1 MPVTASYHGQK
12 FFVRERAAGKMRLAA
27 TPLFVVL
34 VLVETTDLIFAV
46 DSIPAIF
53 AITQDTFIVYS
64 SNVFAIL
71 GLRALYFLLA
81 DVIQRFHYLKL
92 GLSAVLVFV
101 GVKMLAADI
110 YKVPVGLSLAVIVAL
125 LGLSILVS
133 WLRPLP
139 EGHDQHQSAADS
151 H

>member
-1 MPVTASYHGQK
+1 VG
-12 FFVRERAAGKMRLAA
+12 GRLRLVA

-53 AITQDTFIVYS
+53 AITQDPFIVYT

-81 DVIQRFHYLKL
+81 GVIHRFHYLKL

-101 GVKMLAADI
+101 GVKMLLAEA
-110 YKVPVGLSLAVIVAL
+110 YKVPIGVSLGIIGLVLATAIVASLAFPKEVAAQAPSVHPAQ
-125 LGLSILVS
+125 GPSE
-133 WLRPLP
+133 P
-139 EGHDQHQSAADS
+139 ETQDRSPPAG
-151 H
+151 